1 MTMSA
6 LPRPTRS
13 RHALRPRAGALARS
27 LFLGGLI
34 LATATALVGGQPAQA
49 QTVANPN
56 DQPTPAT
63 LPSRDRAKAADRA
76 SGQVSPPRAIR
87 SSTSVVAS
95 DARKSTYT
103 NPLDQLPARDRAG
116 TGGRGE

>member
-1 MTMSA
+1 MTVSP
-6 LPRPTRS
+6 LPRR
-13 RHALRPRAGALARS
+13 ALRPRAGAVARG

-34 LATATALVGGQPAQA
+34 LASATALVGGRPALA

-63 LPSRDRAKAADRA
+63 LPSPNRDKATDRA
-76 SGQVSPPRAIR
+76 SGQVAPPSAIK
-87 SSTSVVAS
+87 SSTAVVAS
-95 DARKSTYT
+95 GARRSTYT